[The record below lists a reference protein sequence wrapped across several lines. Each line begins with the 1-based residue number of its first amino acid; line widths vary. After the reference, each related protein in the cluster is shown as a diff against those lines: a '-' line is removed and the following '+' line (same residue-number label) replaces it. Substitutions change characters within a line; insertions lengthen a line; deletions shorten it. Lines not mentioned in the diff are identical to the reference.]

1 MDLERTTLVTLSAC
15 NTALSERHDVDFVT
29 SLAEAFWIAGS
40 RSVVATL
47 WSVDD
52 DSTGLLM
59 GEFYKGI
66 KSGKTKSQALRD
78 AQLAVKNDSR
88 FEHPYYWGGIVL
100 FGDWR

>member
-1 MDLERTTLVTLSAC
+1 M
-15 NTALSERHDVDFVT
+15 
-29 SLAEAFWIAGS
+29 
-40 RSVVATL
+40 VATL

-59 GEFYKGI
+59 GEFYKG
-66 KSGKTKSQALRD
+66 KSGETKSQALRD
-78 AQLAVKNDSR
+78 AQLAVKDVPR